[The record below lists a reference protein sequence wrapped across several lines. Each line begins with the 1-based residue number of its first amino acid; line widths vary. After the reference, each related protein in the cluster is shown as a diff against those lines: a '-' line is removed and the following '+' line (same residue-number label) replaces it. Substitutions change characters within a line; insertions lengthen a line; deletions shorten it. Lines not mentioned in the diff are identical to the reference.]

1 MSLFRIR
8 DNICEPV
15 LTDFVKTVRIGSRGQ
30 TPPFIIGKV
39 RYTNFYDLKG
49 WFLKVEKQED
59 SNSVVNKFK

>member
-30 TPPFIIGKV
+30 TPPLIIGKV
-39 RYTNFYDLKG
+39 RSTDFYGLKE
-49 WFLKVEKQED
+49 WLQKVEKQED